1 MLHVIQARA
10 MTEPTDER
18 PPAVQGLSAS
28 EVLQLLVEY
37 KSTPSSE
44 TLDRLAVEYDVDR
57 ALIGKLVQFVHA
69 PEEQPLP

>member
-1 MLHVIQARA
+1 
-10 MTEPTDER
+10 MTEPSDEK

-28 EVLQLLVEY
+28 EVLHLLEDY
-37 KSTPSSE
+37 KAAPSSA

-57 ALIGKLVQFVHA
+57 TLIGKLVQFVRA